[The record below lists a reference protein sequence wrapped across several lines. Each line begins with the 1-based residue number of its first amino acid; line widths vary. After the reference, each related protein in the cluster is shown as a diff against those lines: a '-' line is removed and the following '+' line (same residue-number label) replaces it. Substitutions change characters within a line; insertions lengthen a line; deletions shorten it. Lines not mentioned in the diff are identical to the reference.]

1 MASGRPHLGHLAR
14 GVVAGVALG
23 VLAACSTTTSPE
35 QRPSEAQIRVTGN
48 APGPLRLIVST
59 DFFETVDPVDGVRE
73 QVFVTADTTLIDAL
87 PYSGSVT
94 LSSISSIV
102 VDLSN
107 PDETPATVRMV
118 VELDGNQPPYDQ
130 EATMSLGGALR
141 YVYNWVAP
149 SL

>member
-1 MASGRPHLGHLAR
+1 
-14 GVVAGVALG
+14 
-23 VLAACSTTTSPE
+23 
-35 QRPSEAQIRVTGN
+35 
-48 APGPLRLIVST
+48 LRLIVST
-59 DFFETVDPVDGVRE
+59 DFFETFDPVEGVRD
-73 QVFVTADTTLIDAL
+73 QVFVTADTTLIEAL

-107 PDETPATVRMV
+107 PDETPATVRLV
-118 VELDGNQPPYDQ
+118 VELDGNQPPYDR

-149 SL
+149 EL